1 MAILRRKSGLPYEK
15 AEVIGGCVFR
25 PFYHLQIAEIV
36 FLAIDSQQQVKG
48 YGTRLMNKLKSH
60 LSSKGV

>member
-1 MAILRRKSGLPYEK
+1 MPKEYIVRLTMDRDHESMAILRRKPGLPYEK

-36 FLAIDSQQQVKG
+36 FLAIDS
-48 YGTRLMNKLKSH
+48 
-60 LSSKGV
+60 